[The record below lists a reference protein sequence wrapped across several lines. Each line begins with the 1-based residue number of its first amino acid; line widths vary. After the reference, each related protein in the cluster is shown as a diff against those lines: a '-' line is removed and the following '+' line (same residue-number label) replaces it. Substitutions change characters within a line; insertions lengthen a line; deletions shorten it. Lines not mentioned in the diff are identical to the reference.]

1 MSLTFPFATLPPVII
16 CHLSPAKDKTLHY
29 NFTRFFLA
37 IPLYSGIAIVLQ
49 RHLFSSRVF
58 FVFFSSH
65 AHMSRYQ
72 LFSGKW
78 LNGGFSTTANRMVIF
93 LKLKNFFLI
102 VKIDLFLA
110 KTPFLGRKMKFSILF
125 QESGQ
130 MGAFDDCESN
140 GDIPKAQKLLLDSK
154 NSSFL
159 AKTPFLGRKIKFST
173 FFRKVAKW
181 GF

>member
-1 MSLTFPFATLPPVII
+1 
-16 CHLSPAKDKTLHY
+16 
-29 NFTRFFLA
+29 
-37 IPLYSGIAIVLQ
+37 
-49 RHLFSSRVF
+49 
-58 FVFFSSH
+58 
-65 AHMSRYQ
+65 MSRYQ

-154 NSSFL
+154 NSSFFGKN
-159 AKTPFLGRKIKFST
+159 AFFGPKNKIFN
-173 FFRKVAKW
+173 FFQES
-181 GF
+181 G